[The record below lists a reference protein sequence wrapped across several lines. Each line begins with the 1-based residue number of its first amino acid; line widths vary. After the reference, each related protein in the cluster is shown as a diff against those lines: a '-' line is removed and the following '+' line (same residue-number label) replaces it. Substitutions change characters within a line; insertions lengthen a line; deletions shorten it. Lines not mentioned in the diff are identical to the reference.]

1 MISVLSSI
9 CVFRILYLVIF
20 RGLLLRLSYLIA
32 VIDEWCRVLETKKLR
47 EDPAHS
53 FVGTCTLDPTEDS
66 CAQLDFPLSYVLAEF
81 GLAIPNL
88 GKFRVL
94 WLEII

>member
-1 MISVLSSI
+1 MT
-9 CVFRILYLVIF
+9 
-20 RGLLLRLSYLIA
+20 YLIA
-32 VIDEWCRVLETKKLR
+32 VIDEWCRVIETKKLR
-47 EDPAHS
+47 EDPAHN
-53 FVGTCTLDPTEDS
+53 FVGSCTLDPTEES
-66 CAQLDFPLSYVLAEF
+66 CAQLDFPLSYILAEF